1 VFEETQ
7 KKLQEELQKRAE
19 EARKKLEA
27 NPPAGAALAIQ
38 RRSKKRSHSIDEQ
51 KGVRIGRLFC
61 FTERSTVLPGCCA
74 ARRLSA

>member
-27 NPPAGAALAIQ
+27 NPPAGTAA
-38 RRSKKRSHSIDEQ
+38 
-51 KGVRIGRLFC
+51 VN
-61 FTERSTVLPGCCA
+61 PA
-74 ARRLSA
+74 AK